1 MFVSKKIQYQDS
13 VLLIF
18 TCRFN
23 AFLIKT
29 PAGPFVDVIKLDLRF
44 IQRDERPRIANTIL
58 KEKNAVVR
66 LTLPDFRIYHKPA
79 VIKTMSY
86 WQMNIQTSH
95 F

>member
-1 MFVSKKIQYQDS
+1 MQKSCVGKTIKLIKEIKEELNKWRSSVFVSKKNQYQDS

-44 IQRDERPRIANTIL
+44 IQRDERA
-58 KEKNAVVR
+58 
-66 LTLPDFRIYHKPA
+66 
-79 VIKTMSY
+79 
-86 WQMNIQTSH
+86 
-95 F
+95 

>member
-1 MFVSKKIQYQDS
+1 MK
-13 VLLIF
+13 
-18 TCRFN
+18 
-23 AFLIKT
+23 
-29 PAGPFVDVIKLDLRF
+29 G
-44 IQRDERPRIANTIL
+44 PRIANTIL